1 MKVAPIAA
9 PTVGH
14 LLSVGIKI
22 FEPPPLFQPKMK
34 NYIYNISDNISERV
48 KECV

>member
-1 MKVAPIAA
+1 MEVAPIAA

-34 NYIYNISDNISERV
+34 NYIYNISERV

>member
-1 MKVAPIAA
+1 MEVAPIAA

-34 NYIYNISDNISERV
+34 NYIYNISE
-48 KECV
+48 